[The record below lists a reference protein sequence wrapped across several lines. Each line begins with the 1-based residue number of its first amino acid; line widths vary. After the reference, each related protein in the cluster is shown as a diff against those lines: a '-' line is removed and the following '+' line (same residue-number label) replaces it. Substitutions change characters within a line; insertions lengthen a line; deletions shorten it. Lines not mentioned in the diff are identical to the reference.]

1 MGCWVCLLVDGL
13 DFLGPATAD
22 WNLVFLL
29 ERNCCWLVVSDIYHV
44 YCNHIG
50 MMISYDIQ
58 WRRYLWLKPAINWW
72 NGDPQ
77 ISVNTLEACCG
88 MLPFRILRSH
98 AKTSSGLRAFC
109 IASRTVVDR
118 LRSLHLER
126 PTHFFEQSRGVLCHA
141 CFNIILRDLVHRPRP
156 SGTPFTMP
164 HLWRLGV

>member
-1 MGCWVCLLVDGL
+1 VLSLRAAGWTWLLRPCDSWL
-13 DFLGPATAD
+13 KFSSFA
-22 WNLVFLL
+22 WKKLL
-29 ERNCCWLVVSDIYHV
+29 LIGGFRHLSCILQPY
-44 YCNHIG
+44 G

-58 WRRYLWLKPAINWW
+58 WRRYLWLKPPINWW

-77 ISVNTLEACCG
+77 ISLNTLEACCG

-109 IASRTVVDR
+109 IASRTLVDR
-118 LRSLHLER
+118 LRNLHLER

-156 SGTPFTMP
+156 SGAPFTMF